1 MENSTRN
8 SNRYTFHHGKSQI
21 QLFEGLVNYEKLEI
35 GILTIFILEEG
46 FYLEEIVQIEELA
59 LTASGVV
66 NVIFQLDYSLSL
78 EHVVGLSGQVYIFGE
93 DLFFLHILDLS
104 PELDLHFLGWY
115 KLISLA
121 VFDCF
126 QTDLRWHLSNS
137 AFLLQNRMPLT
148 FVFLLLPHHA

>member
-1 MENSTRN
+1 MT
-8 SNRYTFHHGKSQI
+8 
-21 QLFEGLVNYEKLEI
+21 
-35 GILTIFILEEG
+35 ILILEEC

-104 PELDLHFLGWY
+104 PELDLHFLG
-115 KLISLA
+115 
-121 VFDCF
+121 
-126 QTDLRWHLSNS
+126 
-137 AFLLQNRMPLT
+137 
-148 FVFLLLPHHA
+148 